1 MTTNC
6 VVPPKDSYKD
16 RLYTTGPVEEILR
29 AYFAKVII
37 IALKEVFNI
46 SCDIGSLAE
55 PYHIKNLSLKY

>member
-1 MTTNC
+1 M
-6 VVPPKDSYKD
+6 
-16 RLYTTGPVEEILR
+16 PVEEILR

-37 IALKEVFNI
+37 IALKKVFNI